1 MWCNTVTKHYIYM
14 VKGNS
19 YDFAKML
26 LGPLVNPGWLLNP
39 FGFST
44 SWLFQNKLQTILP
57 EPTILLDLWRYL
69 YDKPKLILLLFAIY
83 SVNIDQDP
91 DSFIQFSYF
100 QSIPWSEI
108 KIDIVMND
116 VDIFWFPFFRSCRAH
131 WKPDSRLLTKSFY
144 LNRKNCWDQ
153 QVTSNALLI
162 KNYCNEPI
170 ASILQHFWGKA
181 TFWSL
186 WPATLLT
193 QRSYKGNFF
202 TSPPML
208 SLLNALAWY
217 MKYVIRQCI
226 SQVFWTRAVSKV

>member
-1 MWCNTVTKHYIYM
+1 MWCNTVTKHYIHM

-39 FGFST
+39 FGFTT

-170 ASILQHFWGKA
+170 TSYSPALLRESHIFK
-181 TFWSL
+181 SL
-186 WPATLLT
+186 TCNFTYTTL
-193 QRSYKGNFF
+193 
-202 TSPPML
+202 
-208 SLLNALAWY
+208 
-217 MKYVIRQCI
+217 V
-226 SQVFWTRAVSKV
+226 